1 MRATRMSV
9 VDFWK
14 NETLGDGFNIR
25 VAHGVNSW
33 PDLVDQLHDAR
44 ISHACHYM
52 VNAKPK
58 RTSDAT
64 QAQMCGCLYFI
75 AARSSH
81 ISVPFWAVFVLK
93 P

>member
-33 PDLVDQLHDAR
+33 PDLVDQLHGR
-44 ISHACHYM
+44 
-52 VNAKPK
+52 
-58 RTSDAT
+58 
-64 QAQMCGCLYFI
+64 L
-75 AARSSH
+75 
-81 ISVPFWAVFVLK
+81 FVTRV
-93 P
+93 